1 MSNETLI
8 AIPKQS
14 DHVYSSNF
22 THIMNKSLKNK
33 TFLDIL
39 RNTQIT
45 QCPKK
50 DNKGNKENNRPFSIL
65 LNLSKL
71 F

>member
-1 MSNETLI
+1 MSNETLT

-14 DHVYSSNF
+14 VHVYSSKF
-22 THIMNKSLKNK
+22 TNMMNKSLKNK
-33 TFLDIL
+33 TFLDFL

-50 DNKGNKENNRPFSIL
+50 DNKGHKKNNRLFSTY
-65 LNLSKL
+65 